1 MSKVMVRYKVKPES
15 AAENE
20 RLIRAVYAELE
31 RTTPDGLRY
40 ATFRLDDG
48 VSFVHVAEND
58 TEDGRSPLRDVEAF
72 REFQQGVAERCA
84 EPPVTAELH
93 EVGSFRFWA

>member
-1 MSKVMVRYKVKPES
+1 MSKVMIRYKVKPES

-20 RLIRAVYAELE
+20 RLVRAVYTELE
-31 RTTPDGLRY
+31 REAPAGLRY
-40 ATFRLDDG
+40 ATFRLEDG

-58 TEDGRSPLRDVEAF
+58 SEDGRSPLLELEAF

-84 EPPVTAELH
+84 EQPVRTELH